1 MPVVTL
7 SSDPAHTRLR
17 SSGPLPGC
25 ETKVDIALS
34 LHALTRLASLGGT
47 DEGVRPYTIAQIPAY
62 QAYPPSGEDE
72 PKPLPNG
79 LRVSVRV
86 RRVMY
91 LTFL

>member
-1 MPVVTL
+1 VPFPV
-7 SSDPAHTRLR
+7 AKTRDD
-17 SSGPLPGC
+17 SALPP
-25 ETKVDIALS
+25 
-34 LHALTRLASLGGT
+34 HALICFASPCGT
-47 DEGVRPYTIAQIPAY
+47 DHSTALRARASAPTQIAQIPAY

-72 PKPLPNG
+72 PNPLPNG

>member
-1 MPVVTL
+1 VPFPGVKHRRLVVAIPCADTPRFARRAGPSTVL
-7 SSDPAHTRLR
+7 RAGWSSPTQ
-17 SSGPLPGC
+17 
-25 ETKVDIALS
+25 
-34 LHALTRLASLGGT
+34 
-47 DEGVRPYTIAQIPAY
+47 IAQIPAY
-62 QAYPPSGEDE
+62 QAYPPSGEAE